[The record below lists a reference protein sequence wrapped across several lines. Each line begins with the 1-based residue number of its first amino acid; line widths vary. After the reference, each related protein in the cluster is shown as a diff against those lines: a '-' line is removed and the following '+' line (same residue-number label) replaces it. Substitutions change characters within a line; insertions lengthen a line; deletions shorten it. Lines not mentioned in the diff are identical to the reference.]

1 MRLLFI
7 VFFCAKISFMIE
19 KLINKKT
26 VENLAEL
33 SRLDIKESEQ
43 EKIAKDLNSILD
55 YIKELEKVPT
65 QGINLDFVKKTNKE
79 FRHDV
84 PQENITER
92 ELLIEPF
99 KDRKDNFLKIP
110 PIFN

>member
-1 MRLLFI
+1 MT
-7 VFFCAKISFMIE
+7 E

-43 EKIAKDLNSILD
+43 EKIAKDLNSILN

-65 QGINLDFVKKTNKE
+65 QGINLDFVKKTDKE
-79 FRHDV
+79 FRQDIINNEV
-84 PQENITER
+84 IASND
-92 ELLIEPF
+92 ELIAGF
-99 KDRKDNFLKIP
+99 KEQKDKRLKIP
-110 PIFN
+110 PVFN

>member
-1 MRLLFI
+1 MT
-7 VFFCAKISFMIE
+7 E

-43 EKIAKDLNSILD
+43 EKIAKDLNSILN

-65 QGINLDFVKKTNKE
+65 QGINLDFVKKTDKE
-79 FRHDV
+79 FRQDTINN
-84 PQENITER
+84 EIIASND
-92 ELLIEPF
+92 ELIAGF
-99 KDRKDNFLKIP
+99 KEQKDKRLKIP
-110 PIFN
+110 PVFN

>member
-1 MRLLFI
+1 
-7 VFFCAKISFMIE
+7 MIE

-43 EKIAKDLNSILD
+43 EKIAEDLNSILN
-55 YIKELEKVPT
+55 YIKELEQVPT

-79 FRHDV
+79 FRHDI
-84 PQENITER
+84 PQENVTER
-92 ELLIEPF
+92 ESLIEPF
-99 KDRKDNFLKIP
+99 KDRDGKFLKIP
-110 PIFN
+110 PIF

>member
-1 MRLLFI
+1 MT
-7 VFFCAKISFMIE
+7 E

-43 EKIAKDLNSILD
+43 EKIAKDLNSILN

-65 QGINLDFVKKTNKE
+65 QGINLDFVKKTDKE
-79 FRHDV
+79 FRQDIINNEV
-84 PQENITER
+84 ITSND
-92 ELLIEPF
+92 ELIAGF
-99 KDRKDNFLKIP
+99 KEQKDKRLKIP
-110 PIFN
+110 PVFN

>member
-1 MRLLFI
+1 M
-7 VFFCAKISFMIE
+7 AE
-19 KLINKKT
+19 KLINKKI

-43 EKIAKDLNSILD
+43 EKIAEDLNSILD

-65 QGINLDFVKKTNKE
+65 QGISLDFVKKTDKE
-79 FRHDV
+79 FRHDI

-99 KDRKDNFLKIP
+99 KNREGKFLKVP